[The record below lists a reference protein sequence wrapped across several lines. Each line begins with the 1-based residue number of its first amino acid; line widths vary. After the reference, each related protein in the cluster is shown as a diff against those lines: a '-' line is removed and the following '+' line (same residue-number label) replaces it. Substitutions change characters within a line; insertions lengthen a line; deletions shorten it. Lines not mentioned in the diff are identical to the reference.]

1 MKERKPPA
9 DGIMANPDFVKL
21 WVGETISLTGTQVTM
36 FALPLIGVLTLHA
49 SVFQVGL
56 LNAMRTIPV
65 LFFSLFAGVWL
76 DRRRRR
82 PVMIVC
88 SLGNAILIGLVPVS
102 YGLGVLTLTLLFVVC
117 IVSGVL
123 SVVFDVG
130 VQTYVPSIIERGH
143 LSASNSRM
151 QTSYSISLAAG
162 PGLAGLLVGL
172 ITAPVTLSV
181 DAVSY
186 LCSAIGLLSIR
197 KPEAEPAKPAEQT
210 SILKSIGE
218 GLAAVYGNKILR
230 YLLIL
235 SGTFNF
241 VQSAFI
247 TVFMVYAVRDEHASS
262 VRLGIVLAAIAL
274 GGIVGAMYTNRI
286 GARLG
291 VGLTMFLGIVM
302 AVTFPMAL
310 LIPHDF
316 SVPAVLLMSAAEFCY
331 GFGVLAFNVHAITLR
346 QAITPNRLLG
356 RSNASYRLVVVGTAP
371 LGAILIGVLGDYTG
385 LHFAFAASVLAFP
398 AALITIPLCPAFRLK
413 EIPPRVADEDEDEN
427 GPAGD
432 AQALAAEP
440 KPADATAASPGS

>member
-9 DGIMANPDFVKL
+9 DGITANPDFVKL

-65 LFFSLFAGVWL
+65 LFFSLFAGAWL

-102 YGLGVLTLTLLFVVC
+102 YGLGVLTLALLFVVC
-117 IVSGVL
+117 IISGVL

-130 VQTYVPSIIERGH
+130 VQTYVPSIIERQH

-197 KPEAEPAKPAEQT
+197 KPEAEPAKPAAQT

-218 GLAAVYGNKILR
+218 GLAAVYGNRNLR

-262 VRLGIVLAAIAL
+262 VRLGIVLAAIAV

-302 AVTFPMAL
+302 AVVFPMAL

-316 SVPAVLLMSAAEFCY
+316 SLPAVLLMSFTEFCY

-371 LGAILIGVLGDYTG
+371 LGAILIGVLGDYTS
-385 LHFAFAASVLAFP
+385 LHTAFAASVLAFP

-413 EIPPRVADEDEDEN
+413 EIPPRVVDEDEDE
-427 GPAGD
+427 PAQD
-432 AQALAAEP
+432 APASAAEP
-440 KPADATAASPGS
+440 KPADAAAATPGP

>member
-1 MKERKPPA
+1 
-9 DGIMANPDFVKL
+9 MANPDFVKL
-21 WVGETISLTGTQVTM
+21 WIGETISLTGTQVTM
-36 FALPLIGVLTLHA
+36 FALPLIGVLTLHV

-65 LFFSLFAGVWL
+65 LFFSLFAGAWL

-88 SLGNAILIGLVPVS
+88 SLGNALLIGLVPVS
-102 YGLGVLTLTLLFVVC
+102 YGLGMLTLTLLFAVC

-130 VQTYVPSIIERGH
+130 VQTYVPSIIDRRH

-186 LCSAIGLLSIR
+186 LCSAIGLLAIR
-197 KPEAEPAKPAEQT
+197 KPEPEPEKPAEQA

-218 GLAAVYGNKILR
+218 GLSTVYGDRSLR

-235 SGTFNF
+235 SGSFNF

-262 VRLGIVLAAIAL
+262 VRLGIVLAAIAV
-274 GGIVGAMYTNRI
+274 GGITGAIYTNKI

-291 VGLTMFLGIVM
+291 VGLTMFIGIAM
-302 AVTFPMAL
+302 AVIFPMAL
-310 LIPHDF
+310 LIPHSF
-316 SVPAVLLMSAAEFCY
+316 SLPAIVMMSITEFCY
-331 GFGVLAFNVHAITLR
+331 GFGVLAFNVHSITLR

-356 RSNASYRLVVVGTAP
+356 RSNASFRLVVVGTAP
-371 LGAILIGVLGDYTG
+371 LGAILIGVLGDYTS
-385 LHFAFAASVLAFP
+385 LHTAFMVSVLAFP
-398 AALITIPLCPAFRLK
+398 AALITVPLCPAFRLK
-413 EIPPRVADEDEDEN
+413 EIPARNLDGEESAAAATSPAEVEAGADADAAQDAVAPVADI
-427 GPAGD
+427 
-432 AQALAAEP
+432 
-440 KPADATAASPGS
+440 ADVATNASA